1 MKNIH
6 LKPKFIIGIALIILL
21 AMGTLVAIRQYNT
34 LQQKKQSVDASWSKV
49 AVAMQRRSDLI
60 PNLVAVVKGQMK
72 DETKVFIGIAKARSA
87 YHDANSTVAK
97 ANADRQLNQQVVT
110 LVSVIQEQYPQLGS
124 QKSVSGLMTNLV
136 AAENQIAIS
145 RSSYISEATQY
156 NRLLSTFPRNITAQL
171 LGFKLKPLFKST
183 HDARQTPKIN
193 LTN

>member
-1 MKNIH
+1 
-6 LKPKFIIGIALIILL
+6 
-21 AMGTLVAIRQYNT
+21 MGTLVAIRQYNT

-183 HDARQTPKIN
+183 HDAR
-193 LTN
+193 